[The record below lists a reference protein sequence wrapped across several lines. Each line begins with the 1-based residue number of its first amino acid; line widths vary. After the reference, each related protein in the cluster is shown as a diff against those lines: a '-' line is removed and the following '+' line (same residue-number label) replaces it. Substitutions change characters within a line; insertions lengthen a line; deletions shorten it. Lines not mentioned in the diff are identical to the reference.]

1 MNNPD
6 IEKFNK
12 TTDSM
17 AQYEFLL
24 SDIYENCAA
33 RWTKDKEFWFDT
45 SHQEIHH
52 SENTR
57 TMQEI
62 ITKKPSNFEADRPFN
77 PIAVNMVIAGLKD
90 ITPKSTSCV
99 GVATTL
105 FSLETNNIEGL
116 GRQALETAQEIS
128 NHRGNPE

>member
-24 SDIYENCAA
+24 SDIYEKCAA
-33 RWTKDKEFWFDT
+33 RWAKDKEFWFDI
-45 SHQEIHH
+45 SHQEVHH

-57 TMQEI
+57 AMQEI
-62 ITKKPSNFEADRPFN
+62 ITKKPLNFEADRPFN
-77 PIAVNMVIAGLKD
+77 TIAVNTVIAGLKD

-99 GVATTL
+99 GVATTI
-105 FSLETNNIEGL
+105 FSLEMNNIEGL
-116 GRQALETAQEIS
+116 VRQALETTQEIS
-128 NHRGNPE
+128 NHMGNSE